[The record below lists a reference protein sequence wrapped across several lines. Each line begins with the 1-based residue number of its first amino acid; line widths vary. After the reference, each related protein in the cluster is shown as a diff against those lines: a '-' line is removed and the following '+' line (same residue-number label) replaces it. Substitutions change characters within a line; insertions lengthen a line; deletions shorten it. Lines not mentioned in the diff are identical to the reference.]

1 MIEANR
7 LKEKF
12 EDYKNAY
19 NRLTE
24 GLKMETTSSIVMDG
38 VIQRFE
44 FTFELSWKL
53 MKAYLEYQGFE
64 EAKNP
69 RSTIRLAY
77 QNNLIDDGDG
87 WIDMMID
94 RNKTLHIYDEKQ
106 AKEIYNKIKEKHHS
120 RLKALNEYIKTNL

>member
-7 LKEKF
+7 LQEKF

-19 NRLTE
+19 DRLTE
-24 GLKMETTSSIVMDG
+24 GLKMETTSSIIMDG

-64 EAKNP
+64 ETKSP

-77 QNNLIDDGDG
+77 QNNLIDDGDS
-87 WIDMMID
+87 WIDMMVD
-94 RNKTLHIYDEKQ
+94 RNKTSHIYDENQ
-106 AKEIYNKIKEKHHS
+106 TKEIYNKIKEKHHS
-120 RLKALNEYIKTNL
+120 RLKALNEYFKTNL

>member
-1 MIEANR
+1 MIAMNR
-7 LKEKF
+7 LKEKLKDF
-12 EDYKNAY
+12 QNAY
-19 NRLTE
+19 DRLIE
-24 GLKMETTSSIVMDG
+24 GLEMEKTSSIIIDG

-64 EAKNP
+64 EAKSP

-77 QNNLIDDGDG
+77 QNGIIEDGDQ

-94 RNKTLHIYDEKQ
+94 RNRTSHIYDEEQ
-106 AKEIYNKIKEKHHS
+106 AKEIYSKIKEKHNHNF
-120 RLKALNEYIKTNL
+120 RNLKLYMEQNV